1 MNLFDVLFVDVQLL
15 NNVCLRIVT
24 LSCCILACLHFV
36 SRMRVKQIM
45 CEMLNDWLI
54 LLIWTCGV

>member
-15 NNVCLRIVT
+15 NNVCLRIET
-24 LSCCILACLHFV
+24 LSCFIFACLHFI

-45 CEMLNDWLI
+45 CEMLNDY
-54 LLIWTCGV
+54 V

>member
-24 LSCCILACLHFV
+24 ELLHTCMLAF
-36 SRMRVKQIM
+36 R
-45 CEMLNDWLI
+45 
-54 LLIWTCGV
+54 

>member
-45 CEMLNDWLI
+45 CEMLNDY
-54 LLIWTCGV
+54 V